1 MIRRPP
7 RSTLFPYTTLFR
19 SLQPGDPR
27 ARRHRPRAALHRVS
41 PPRAVHRARHRRRRR
56 AGPHDPRPRRHPQH
70 DAVAA
75 ALGGGGRR
83 PRPDQFRRHRQ
94 RAAALRQRRHRQR
107 HREPRVPQ
115 ARAEAPY
122 LPARRVPFGRL
133 RRTTGAHLPPRVG
146 SGRSSCAQPRGARGA
161 RGRRARQRDRCVPEC
176 GPRARDSARDGLGR
190 APRARGGARDPR
202 EPRDGEPRGAGALV
216 DDGRT
221 WCIRRPG
228 GAGAARARA
237 ARRGRGVGRPARRG
251 PPRGAPRAGV
261 PVLYYIGPRVWAW
274 RRGRVRKVA
283 RRVDRLA
290 VVFPFEP
297 PLYAARLPAVEF
309 VGHPLLD
316 RVTVSRGRRETLV
329 AHGLDPDRPTVLL
342 LPGSRPN
349 EIRSLLPDLL
359 DAVRRLAGSG
369 AYQFPLA
376 LAHTVPRAEVQD
388 QTRAA
393 GVDVPVI
400 EGDTYNLIAAADLAL
415 VTSGTATL
423 ECALLECPMVI
434 VYRVSPLTAFVAR
447 LLVRGVRHIGMPNIV
462 AGHEVVPELLQGRA
476 TGEGIAA
483 EARGILESPARR
495 AAIIGELREVRRQLG
510 RGGAAGRGGA
520 DAPPLPRAPRGP
532 PRATAG

>member
-1 MIRRPP
+1 MAGRGASAVPAAPAR
-7 RSTLFPYTTLFR
+7 
-19 SLQPGDPR
+19 R
-27 ARRHRPRAALHRVS
+27 ARVLLVAGEASGDLHG
-41 PPRAVHRARHRRRRR
+41 A
-56 AGPHDPRPRRHPQH
+56 D
-70 DAVAA
+70 
-75 ALGGGGRR
+75 LL
-83 PRPDQFRRHRQ
+83 
-94 RAAALRQRRHRQR
+94 AALRARMPEITVFGIGGERLRQAGM
-107 HREPRVPQ
+107 ETV
-115 ARAEAPY
+115 ADAGDVATVGVTE
-122 LPARRVPFGRL
+122 VIGRL
-133 RRTTGAHLPPRVG
+133 R
-146 SGRSSCAQPRGARGA
+146 
-161 RGRRARQRDRCVPEC
+161 
-176 GPRARDSARDGLGR
+176 
-190 APRARGGARDPR
+190 
-202 EPRDGEPRGAGALV
+202 ALV
-216 DDGRT
+216 RAY
-221 WCIRRPG
+221 RRLVRALRADPPDLCVLIDFPEFNL
-228 GAGAARARA
+228 RLARA
-237 ARRGRGVGRPARRG
+237 AK
-251 PPRGAPRAGV
+251 RAGV
-261 PVLYYIGPRVWAW
+261 PVLYYIGPQVWAW

-359 DAVRRLAGSG
+359 DAVRRLAGGG

-388 QTRAA
+388 QIRAA

-483 EARGILESPARR
+483 AARGILESPARR
-495 AAIIGELREVRRQLG
+495 AEIVGELRDVRRRLG
-510 RGGAAGRGGA
+510 RGGAAGRAATMAAELLGA
-520 DAPPLPRAPRGP
+520 GDRG
-532 PRATAG
+532 